1 MGSVKS
7 FQSCL
12 LSCLGLRLSFSVMI
26 HWQLSTFLQQKP
38 LQTGAQTVTFNSG
51 LGWCYLAQVFLSC
64 FLVQCWGSAQPGAL
78 GWMSNISTFLS
89 LMIAAGA
96 WCGKEGLCAEH
107 GGSGAAVLVGFGNKA
122 EHAQTVPLP
131 SFRTEILSCFAVG
144 PLDVFP
150 SALALPGFFFFT
162 SCIVSNT
169 SGKSKKSVLFCG
181 DFFDFFF
188 SLNRTRLVEQLES
201 NLILW
206 EF

>member
-64 FLVQCWGSAQPGAL
+64 FLVQCWGSAQPDAL

-89 LMIAAGA
+89 LMIAADA
-96 WCGKEGLCAEH
+96 WCGKEGLCAEY

-150 SALALPGFFFFT
+150 SALALPGFFFLPAVLWVILLT
-162 SCIVSNT
+162 
-169 SGKSKKSVLFCG
+169 KSKKCG
-181 DFFDFFF
+181 FFMVIFLIFFF
-188 SLNRTRLVEQLES
+188 S
-201 NLILW
+201 
-206 EF
+206 